1 MDFMDFESYED
12 WISKLKEQ
20 SQKPDTV
27 ILVEGKRD
35 KQKLNK
41 LGIQNVIDLKGR
53 RYYDVL
59 EDIADHYHNVILLF
73 DLDKHGERIFNKF
86 KYMLGK
92 EGIKTDSEFRN
103 YLKNLNIEE
112 VENLPEVTDGTDRW
126 KF

>member
-20 SQKPDTV
+20 SQQPDTV

-35 KQKLNK
+35 KEKLNK

-86 KYMLGK
+86 KYMLEK
-92 EGIKTDSEFRN
+92 EGIKTDSKFRE

-112 VENLPEVTDGTDRW
+112 VEDLPEVTDGTDRW